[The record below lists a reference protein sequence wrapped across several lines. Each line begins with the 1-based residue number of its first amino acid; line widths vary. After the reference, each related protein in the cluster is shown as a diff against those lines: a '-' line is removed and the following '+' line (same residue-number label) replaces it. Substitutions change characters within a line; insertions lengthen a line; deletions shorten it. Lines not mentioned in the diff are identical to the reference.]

1 MTKLRHLL
9 LAAFALVCIASVPA
23 QAAIGVTTVTAPS
36 TISNPYSI
44 FTVSYGLTGSSI
56 MASSQIRFYLASSPQ
71 GTANRVLMSSQ
82 QILLGRAG
90 TGVYLPPT
98 GTLSA
103 SFSYATVQASAQT
116 VLAAAAAACVP
127 QSVYIQ
133 VEADFGLPWG
143 DDTLIG
149 TTKLPDFYFTAG
161 TLTPAT
167 ITPGGTVSFTA
178 DLYTA
183 CTAPSASTLGVF
195 LTDANYNVLSY
206 IGGIPVSAGA
216 GTFSV
221 APTAITFSTAI
232 APGTYYLVLVADV
245 DGDVAE
251 TNESNN
257 QGAFTLTV
265 VASQPLTVQDSAS
278 ALDSDL
284 PGPVRE
290 HLDQYTPTIGYV
302 DGFASMSR

>member
-1 MTKLRHLL
+1 M
-9 LAAFALVCIASVPA
+9 AAFALVCVASVPA
-23 QAAIGVTTVTAPS
+23 QAAIGVTTVTAP
-36 TISNPYSI
+36 TTVTNPYSI
-44 FTVSYGLTGSSI
+44 FTINYGLNGSSPL
-56 MASSQIRFYLASSPQ
+56 ASAQIRFYLATTPQ
-71 GTANRVLMSSQ
+71 GTSNRVLMSSQ

-90 TGVYLPPT
+90 TGLYLPPA
-98 GTLSA
+98 GLLSA
-103 SFSYATVQASAQT
+103 SFSYATVQAGAQS
-116 VLAAAAAACVP
+116 VLAAAANACAP
-127 QSVYIQ
+127 QSYYIQ

-167 ITPGGTVSFTA
+167 ITPGGTASFTT

-183 CTAPSASTLGVF
+183 CPVNAPSTIGVF
-195 LTDANYNVLSY
+195 LTDASYNVLSY
-206 IGGIPVSAGA
+206 IGGIGVGTGA

-221 APTAITFSTAI
+221 PSTALTFSPAI

-245 DGDVAE
+245 DSVIAE
-251 TNESNN
+251 SNENNN
-257 QGAFTLTV
+257 QGAFTLQV
-265 VASQPLTVQDSAS
+265 VASQPLTVQGSAS

-290 HLDQYTPTIGYV
+290 HIEQYAPTIGFV
-302 DGFASMSR
+302 DGYASMPR